1 MPLALISLNATKNTN
16 NKNTIILHQG
26 MMQSKGNDR
35 NATFAYLHGEKTNKH
50 NVATLLRSDSYITYR
65 YGNALVTLR
74 RMGP

>member
-1 MPLALISLNATKNTN
+1 
-16 NKNTIILHQG
+16 